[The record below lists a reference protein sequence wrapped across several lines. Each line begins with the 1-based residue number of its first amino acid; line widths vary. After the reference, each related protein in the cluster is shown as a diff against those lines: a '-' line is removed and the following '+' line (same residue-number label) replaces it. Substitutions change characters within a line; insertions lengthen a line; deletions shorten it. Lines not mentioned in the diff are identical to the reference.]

1 MSTRNAFDR
10 LADSVRLPALFVG
23 HGSPMNI
30 IQDNSYTRS
39 LVALGESLPRPAAIL
54 VVSAHW
60 LTAGVYAGCM
70 EQPRTIHDFQGFPR
84 ALYERRYACPGAP
97 AFGQATAELL
107 RDAPARCDLTWGLD
121 HAAWAVLAHLY
132 PQADT
137 PVYELSLDLNMPARR
152 HYELGRLLR
161 PLRRKGVLI
170 VGSGNLVHNLRRVD
184 FRDDAP
190 SFDWA
195 VEADELF
202 KAALLRGD
210 HDRLIDYQEL
220 GRPAALAIPTP
231 DHYLPMLYAL
241 ALQEPG
247 EALTFTH
254 EGIQNGSVSMRCFR
268 IG

>member
-1 MSTRNAFDR
+1 MSNLTLFDR
-10 LADSVRLPALFVG
+10 LADTAPMPALFLG

-39 LVALGESLPRPAAIL
+39 LAALGRRLPRPAAIL

-60 LTAGVYAGCM
+60 MTSGVSVGCM
-70 EQPRTIHDFQGFPR
+70 ERPRTIHDFYGFPR
-84 ALYERRYACPGAP
+84 ELYERRYACPGAP
-97 AFGQATAELL
+97 AFGQATLELL
-107 RDAPARCDLTWGLD
+107 REARGDLAWGLD
-121 HAAWAVLAHLY
+121 HAAWAVLTHLY
-132 PQADT
+132 PQADI
-137 PVYELSLDLNMPARR
+137 PVFELSLDLSMPARR
-152 HYELGRLLR
+152 HFELGRLLR

-170 VGSGNLVHNLRRVD
+170 LGSGNIVHNLRMVD

-195 VEADELF
+195 VEADELV

-210 HDRLIDYQEL
+210 YDLLIDYQKM

-231 DHYLPMLYAL
+231 DHYLPMLYTL

-247 EALTFTH
+247 EALTFVH
-254 EGIQNGSVSMRCFR
+254 EGMQNGSIAMRCLQ